1 VKCYLATL
9 VVSES
14 DKVLRVKVF
23 SVVDD
28 EALREGF
35 LAVEGAGL
43 WRLKVV
49 RCVWKENCA

>member
-1 VKCYLATL
+1 MKCYLATL